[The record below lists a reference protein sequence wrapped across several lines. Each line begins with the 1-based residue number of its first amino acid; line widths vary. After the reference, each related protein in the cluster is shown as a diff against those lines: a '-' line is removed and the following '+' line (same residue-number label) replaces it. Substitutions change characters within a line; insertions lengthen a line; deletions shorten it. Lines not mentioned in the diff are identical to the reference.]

1 MRKPHCLRRLLITAA
16 VVTLQLI
23 AHSSIAAV
31 NDIYESNQVS
41 DQGTILRFRPVPGT
55 PTTLVPDLTNPK
67 GIVFDGNGN
76 FYVADAS
83 RGAIYRFTSA
93 DGQGGIFAQDLASPV
108 GLTFSTEGDLYS
120 SDAGSGTIFKFSTS
134 DGTKTTFATGLGEPA
149 GMAFDTT
156 GNLFV
161 ADFANGALYKFAPD
175 GSRTTFASGLN
186 FPAGVAIDP
195 ANNVFVAD
203 SGSNQIFKFTPAGD
217 RTVFVGGL
225 DVPYGI
231 AFESNG
237 NLIVA
242 DHDSGSTLRFTPSG
256 ERFVLF
262 QSDFNSPQFVAI
274 EPAAHQVLNIST
286 RGFVGGGDHNII
298 AGFIVGGIG
307 PVGTNVVIRAL
318 GPSLP
323 AAITDRLM
331 DPVLEVRD
339 ATGTLLAVNDNWQNA
354 PPDKRAPAGLEPTDD
369 HEAALLLKLGGG
381 NFTAIVYGVGGTTG
395 TALVEVYHLQL

>member
-1 MRKPHCLRRLLITAA
+1 MRKHCLRRLLITAA
-16 VVTLQLI
+16 VATVPLI

-31 NDIYESNQVS
+31 NDIFESNQVS
-41 DQGTILRFRPVPGT
+41 DTGVILRFRPVGGT
-55 PTTLVPDLTNPK
+55 PLTLVPDLTNPK
-67 GIVFDGNGN
+67 GVVFDGNGN
-76 FYVADAS
+76 VYVADAS
-83 RGAIYRFTSA
+83 RGAIYRYTSA

-108 GLTFSTEGDLYS
+108 GLTFSTAGDLYS

-134 DGTKTTFATGLGEPA
+134 DGTKTTFATGLDQPA
-149 GMAFDTT
+149 GMAFDTQ

-161 ADFANGALYKFAPD
+161 ADFTNGALYKIAPD
-175 GSRTTFASGLN
+175 GSRTTFASGLS

-195 ANNVFVAD
+195 MNNVFVAD
-203 SGSNQIFKFTPAGD
+203 SGSDQILKFTPSGD

-225 DVPYGI
+225 DAPYGI
-231 AFESNG
+231 AFETNG

-274 EPAAHQVLNIST
+274 EPAAHQVLNISS
-286 RGFVGGGDHNII
+286 RAFVGGGDHNII

-307 PVGTNVVIRAL
+307 PVGTNVVVRAL

-323 AAITDRLM
+323 AVITDRLA

-339 ATGTLLAVNDNWQNA
+339 ATGTLLAVNDNWQDA
-354 PPDKRAPAGLEPTDD
+354 PPAQRVPASLEPTDPHD
-369 HEAALLLKLGGG
+369 AAVLLKLGGG
-381 NFTAIVYGVGGTTG
+381 NYTAVVYGAGGATG